1 MTRNQHKRVLHDAD
15 NNKNTNGDSAS
26 KSDPI
31 ILEEQWR
38 ELVLEYYITPDQS
51 VSRFLEEKKTT
62 QQNQFDK
69 QWIGSGLK
77 E

>member
-1 MTRNQHKRVLHDAD
+1 MMWTTT
-15 NNKNTNGDSAS
+15 KNTNGDSVS

-31 ILEEQWR
+31 ILEERWR

-62 QQNQFDK
+62 QRNQFDK
-69 QWIGSGLK
+69 RWVGSGLNK
-77 E
+77 LKSSNDGS